1 MSQMNSI
8 LGLVTFLRKEKTTK
22 YLNCSEKEIN
32 QRYFSETYCR
42 YIYLFLQNSSM
53 IKMMKTKVFNKL
65 QVMTNVVISFS
76 TTTLPLYNVKER
88 KWKNTNIFNGYA
100 IGPMTSV

>member
-1 MSQMNSI
+1 
-8 LGLVTFLRKEKTTK
+8 
-22 YLNCSEKEIN
+22 
-32 QRYFSETYCR
+32 
-42 YIYLFLQNSSM
+42 M
-53 IKMMKTKVFNKL
+53 IKMMKTKVFNQL
-65 QVMTNVVISFS
+65 LVMTNVVISFS